1 MLPILHIGPLA
12 IQLPGLIYLLGLW
25 IGMLWTERQAARR
38 LMDAN
43 VLYNL
48 VFYTLAAGVI
58 GARLSFAAQNI
69 AAFTA
74 SPLSLFSLNPGLFDP
89 WGGLGTGLI
98 VALIYGN
105 RKQLNWWV
113 TLDALVPLGAVFMAA
128 IPLANLASGN
138 GYGKPT
144 DLPWGIDLW
153 GAQRHPTQIYEST
166 AAIVILIF
174 FWRAEVFFSRLK
186 AGEKFLSF
194 VSISAFARILL
205 EMFRGDSSFL
215 PLGLR
220 TNQVIAWLVLAAA
233 LWGLYKRHDWRL
245 NNPRES
251 GEKSDTI

>member
-1 MLPILHIGPLA
+1 MHPILHIGPLA

-25 IGMLWTERQAARR
+25 MGTLWTERQAVR
-38 LMDAN
+38 LQMDAN
-43 VLYNL
+43 ILYNL
-48 VFYTLAAGVI
+48 VFYTLIAGVI
-58 GARLSFAAQNI
+58 SARLSFAAQNMS
-69 AAFTA
+69 AFTA

-89 WGGLGTGLI
+89 WGGLGGGLI

-105 RKQLNWWV
+105 RNQLNWWI
-113 TLDALVPLGAVFMAA
+113 TLDSLVPLFTVLMVA

-144 DLPWGIDLW
+144 DLPWAIDLW
-153 GAQRHPTQIYEST
+153 GTQRHPTQIYEST
-166 AAIVILIF
+166 AAIFVLIL
-174 FWRAEVFFSRLK
+174 FWRAEAFFTRLN

-194 VSISAFARILL
+194 LSISAFARIFL
-205 EMFRGDSSFL
+205 ETFRGDSGFL

-220 TNQVIAWLVLAAA
+220 TNQVIVWLVLAVC
-233 LWGLYKRHDWRL
+233 LWGFYQRHDWGM